1 MATFD
6 PSSREREAHAEIVA
20 TRVAPRTARALV
32 ATALAFAALGLGLE
46 LAALARGASSLS
58 ETWAP
63 PAAAPGLPALAWNRE
78 AVARLREID
87 DRVDQRSA
95 LARALR
101 PWGQVALTAL
111 ARYGNEE
118 AYVGRRDWLV
128 YRPDFDHLTGREYL
142 DRRPGEDPVTAI
154 AAFAA
159 DLERRGIALLLL
171 PVPAKPAVHPES
183 LAWAPSEE
191 APHNV
196 DDPAFTGRLREHGV
210 GMLDPLGLLRRA
222 ALDEPAYLA
231 TDTHWRPAAMDQ
243 VARETAIRL
252 RALVDLP
259 VGDDAAL
266 REEPGRVEGVGDTA
280 ALLELPAGVRRF
292 APERVETRRVIRAD
306 GTPWRAER
314 APRCFCSATASRP
327 STLRPSSVS
336 APAPAS
342 PSGSPSISGC
352 RWIGSCA
359 TPAAPRTRARRS
371 PGSSPAIRAGS
382 TACAWSSGSSPRA
395 SSRRATGGPSRC
407 RPRPPPPGTLPI
419 PPPGRTERS
428 RDRNSA

>member
-32 ATALAFAALGLGLE
+32 ATVLAFAALGLGLE
-46 LAALARGASSLS
+46 LAALMRGASSLS

-128 YRPDFDHLTGREYL
+128 YRPDFDHLTGRGYL
-142 DRRPGEDPVTAI
+142 DRRPGDPVAAI
-154 AAFAA
+154 AGFAA
-159 DLERRGIALLLL
+159 DLERRGVRLLLV

-183 LAWAPSEE
+183 LAEDLPDE
-191 APHNV
+191 APRNV
-196 DDPAFTGRLREHGV
+196 DDATFATRLRTLGA
-210 GMLDPLGLLRRA
+210 GMLDPLDLLRSA

-306 GTPWRAER
+306 GTPWRPERGAPVLLLGDSFAAIYSQAELGFGAGAGFAER
-314 APRCFCSATASRP
+314 LSFHLGLPVDRILRNAGGASATRAALAEELVRDPRRLDGVRAVVWQLAARELSEGDWRAIPLPAAS
-327 STLRPSSVS
+327 
-336 APAPAS
+336 
-342 PSGSPSISGC
+342 
-352 RWIGSCA
+352 
-359 TPAAPRTRARRS
+359 TPA
-371 PGSSPAIRAGS
+371 GD
-382 TACAWSSGSSPRA
+382 
-395 SSRRATGGPSRC
+395 
-407 RPRPPPPGTLPI
+407 PPGPAAGTN
-419 PPPGRTERS
+419 GAES
-428 RDRNSA
+428 R